1 MSSVSTGGR
10 VDGSRPGRTPDAAP
24 PRRIRLVAFDLDGTL
39 LSPDLALCDAVIR
52 AVGRLAAEGV
62 KVVIVTGRMH
72 RSAEAFARQLGLE
85 NQPLVSFNG
94 AMVKRVGGDDV
105 WWYRPID
112 TALAV
117 DVLAFLAG
125 QGLHPLVFDGDRVYA
140 HAPGVVAEQY
150 RLISGVAPEYV
161 GDLVARVSAGRPVS
175 ADAAGGPRLVDG
187 AAGLVDGA
195 AGLVDGVA
203 GLADGVAGLA
213 DGVAVRPTK
222 ILQVQSPDL
231 MLALRAE
238 AEARFGRVLNV
249 TTSYPFFLEFMN
261 GLVSKGRA
269 LAEVCRRLGLEA
281 QDVAAFG
288 DGLNDLD
295 MIEWAGLGVAMEH
308 GPRELIAAADAVAQ
322 GPPGEGV
329 ARFVEENLLGPGGGV
344 S

>member
-1 MSSVSTGGR
+1 LSNVG
-10 VDGSRPGRTPDAAP
+10 TPVAP
-24 PRRIRLVAFDLDGTL
+24 PAHPEATGRPPAATQRRRIRLVAFDLDGTL
-39 LSPDLALCDAVIR
+39 LSPDLALCDPVLR
-52 AVGRLAAEGV
+52 AVARLVAEGV

-72 RSAEAFARQLGLE
+72 RTAETFARRLGLE

-94 AMVKRVGGDDV
+94 AMVKRVGGDDL

-112 TALAV
+112 TAPAL
-117 DVLAFLAG
+117 DVLSFLAG
-125 QGLHPLVFDGDRVYA
+125 HGLQPLVFDDDRVYA

-161 GDLVARVSAGRPVS
+161 GDLVARVGAEAGP
-175 ADAAGGPRLVDG
+175 
-187 AAGLVDGA
+187 
-195 AGLVDGVA
+195 
-203 GLADGVAGLA
+203 
-213 DGVAVRPTK
+213 VRPTK

-231 MLALRAE
+231 MPALRAE
-238 AEARFGRVLNV
+238 AEDRFGRVLNV

-261 GLVSKGRA
+261 HLVSKGRA

-288 DGLNDLD
+288 DGMNDLD

-329 ARFVEENLLGPGGGV
+329 ARFVEENLLGPGGGG